1 MVSKLSG
8 DEILITVSYDFTRR
22 KWNLFVREIDLS
34 NFDVNIM
41 KTDLLL
47 KLKLN
52 TNEIFK

>member
-34 NFDVNIM
+34 NFDVNIIE
-41 KTDLLL
+41 
-47 KLKLN
+47 N
-52 TNEIFK
+52 GSSAEIKIKHK